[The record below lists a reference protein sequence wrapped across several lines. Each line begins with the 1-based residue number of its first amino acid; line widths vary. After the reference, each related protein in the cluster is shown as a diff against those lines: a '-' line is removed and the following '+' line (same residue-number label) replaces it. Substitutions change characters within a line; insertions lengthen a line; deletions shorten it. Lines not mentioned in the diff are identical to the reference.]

1 MTSSKL
7 EEITYTSQA
16 AVVRFYK
23 KLEIDKFRPFYA
35 LILEEA
41 AKRKHL
47 LEINY
52 KEPIKKNM
60 NAEEVI
66 STMTSYY
73 VNEIYDTKLCIDK
86 NMIQR
91 LYNRLNSAKSIEIYG
106 MGSATF
112 IVKQL
117 TNKISSF
124 GLQCQ
129 SVESLKEFRLRFSST
144 KEKVAIMISLDEDD
158 TIINTM
164 AGELSR
170 DNIYMFGILG
180 NNNEVLQNLCKEHIR
195 VNHGENE
202 QNIST
207 LCSALFVV
215 DVIYSMFL
223 SRYYK

>member
-1 MTSSKL
+1 MILEKLSQQDNFTETEKTIANYLLDTNNSIVGMTSSKL

-52 KEPIKKNM
+52 KEPIKNNM

-106 MGSATF
+106 ATF

-144 KEKVAIMISLDEDD
+144 KENVAIMILLDEDD

-170 DNIYMFGILG
+170 DNIYMFGI
-180 NNNEVLQNLCKEHIR
+180 
-195 VNHGENE
+195 
-202 QNIST
+202 
-207 LCSALFVV
+207 
-215 DVIYSMFL
+215 
-223 SRYYK
+223 

>member
-7 EEITYTSQA
+7 GEVTYTSQA
-16 AVVRFYK
+16 AVVRLYK
-23 KLEIDKFRPFYA
+23 KLGIDKFRTFYA

-41 AKRKHL
+41 AERKHL
-47 LEINY
+47 LEIDY
-52 KEPIKKNM
+52 KEPIKNNM

-86 NMIQR
+86 NKIQR

-106 MGSATF
+106 ATF

-117 TNKISSF
+117 TIKISSF

-144 KEKVAIMISLDEDD
+144 IEKVAIMISLDEDD

-207 LCSALFVV
+207 LWSALFVV

>member
-1 MTSSKL
+1 MSMK
-7 EEITYTSQA
+7 Y
-16 AVVRFYK
+16 
-23 KLEIDKFRPFYA
+23 
-35 LILEEA
+35 
-41 AKRKHL
+41 
-47 LEINY
+47 
-52 KEPIKKNM
+52 
-60 NAEEVI
+60 
-66 STMTSYY
+66 
-73 VNEIYDTKLCIDK
+73 
-86 NMIQR
+86 MIQR

-106 MGSATF
+106 ATF

-144 KEKVAIMISLDEDD
+144 KEKVAIMILLDEDD

-215 DVIYSMFL
+215 DVIYSMFF
-223 SRYYK
+223 SHYYKYIYLYYCYYFVIIKSLKL